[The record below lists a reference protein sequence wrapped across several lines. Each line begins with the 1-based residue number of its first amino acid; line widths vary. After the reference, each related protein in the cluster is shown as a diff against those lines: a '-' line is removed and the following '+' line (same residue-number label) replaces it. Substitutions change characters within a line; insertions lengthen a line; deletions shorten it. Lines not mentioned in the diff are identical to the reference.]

1 MTDIN
6 NSEYQLKNLGKI
18 NIILGKNGCGKS
30 TLLKKISRTID
41 VNLYGKIKYITP
53 ERGGSLTYEPNIDH
67 NISTNSSWLSDT
79 RYVNRLENFR
89 QQSVAQFR
97 NLELLFHRE
106 VEVSKELR
114 ADTNY
119 TFDLYFNRLNKLLD
133 NVEIRRSGSVFKI
146 YKKGSDQE
154 IHSNEI
160 SSGESELISLGIE
173 CLVFEKECDKEKINL
188 LFLDEPDVHLHPD
201 LQARLCEFMCE
212 LVQNKNAIIVMATHS
227 TAILG
232 ALESFDETY
241 LEFMVSG
248 QRELDFKKISDEYR
262 KILPIFGAHPLSNL
276 FNQSPI
282 FLVEG
287 EDDERIWQ
295 QAVRT
300 SNKKLKLYPCSTDGI
315 TNMTNYEQDVEK
327 IILAVYDN
335 AKAYSLRDRDEG
347 SNEITNLKIINR
359 FVLNCRAAEN
369 LLLTEQVL
377 NTLGITWEEL
387 TIKIEEWLLKN
398 NTHQHYQRMSDFK
411 NSEYDRRNFDL
422 KQIRNNLMYLIEKP
436 TSWEVAIG
444 KTIGNLLANNELQ
457 SNSSLN
463 SHQITSYLGEKLV
476 TLLNAQSNYVIG
488 HSIKQ

>member
-1 MTDIN
+1 MTEIN
-6 NSEYQLKNLGKI
+6 YGSYQLKNLGKI

-30 TLLKKISRTID
+30 TLLKQVSKNID
-41 VNLYGKIKYITP
+41 LSLYGKIKYITP
-53 ERGGSLTYEPNIDH
+53 ERGGNLIYEPGIGH
-67 NISTNSSWLSDT
+67 NIETNSHWLSDT

-106 VEVSKELR
+106 VEASKELR
-114 ADTNY
+114 ADFNY
-119 TFDLYFNRLNKLLD
+119 TFNHYFNKLNKLLD
-133 NVEIRRSGSVFKI
+133 NVEIRRTGSIFKI
-146 YKKGSDQE
+146 YKKGTDQE
-154 IHSNEI
+154 INSNEI

-173 CLVFEKECDKEKINL
+173 CLVFEKECDKQKPNV

-212 LVQNKNAIIVMATHS
+212 LVRNKNAIIILATHS

-232 ALESFDETY
+232 ALESFDGTH

-248 QRELDFKKISDEYR
+248 QKDLNFKKISEEYR

-276 FNQSPI
+276 FNQTPI

-315 TNMTNYEQDVEK
+315 TNMSNYEQDVEQ

-335 AKAYSLRDRDEG
+335 AKAYSLRDRDE
-347 SNEITNLKIINR
+347 STAEINDLRIINR

-377 NTLGITWEEL
+377 NTLGLTWDELITR
-387 TIKIEEWLLKN
+387 IDDWLLN
-398 NTHQHYQRMSDFK
+398 HQTHTHYQIMLNFK
-411 NSEYDRRNFDL
+411 KSGYDRQNFDL
-422 KQIRNNLMYLIEKP
+422 KEIRNDLMHLIGKP
-436 TSWEVAIG
+436 ISWEIAIG
-444 KTIGNLLANNELQ
+444 KTIGKLIAANQLKTTT
-457 SNSSLN
+457 STN
-463 SHQITSYLGEKLV
+463 SHDLASYLGKRLIE
-476 TLLNAQSNYVIG
+476 LL
-488 HSIKQ
+488 IK